1 MEFKTKNNKVIKIKF
16 DFRTMFMINKQ
27 LATKNKDTGVSNNDG
42 VGTLFNNNLHLF
54 KFFFLFL

>member
-27 LATKNKDTGVSNNDG
+27 LATKNKDTGASNNDG
-42 VGTLFNNNLHLF
+42 VGTLFNNITSASAGA
-54 KFFFLFL
+54 